1 MREYHNRADM
11 NLTVSRVTQQDLTHR
26 GFQRVHFWPP
36 AVDARLFHPGQK
48 NLPMRQR
55 LSNGEPAKPLLVTVS
70 RLAPEK
76 NVAFL
81 ADLLDHL
88 PGVSLAI
95 VGDGPQRRELEQ
107 RFAGKQAHFVG
118 YMKGAPLAEAYA
130 SADAFVY
137 ASETETMGNVVLE
150 AMACGC
156 PVIAPRAGGIP
167 SLIEEGRTGLL
178 FRPRDL
184 DEAVGAVRRALGNL
198 ELRAQLGQAARRTV
212 EAWDWEHSIESVRQ
226 VYQAAIQAFRPHASR
241 GTTGQRMA
249 RLTTHALVRGF
260 WTLAENRNKAGRG
273 AKGAKK
279 VPGTFPMVPGT
290 LSPT

>member
-1 MREYHNRADM
+1 MRPLSALLWWLMREYHNRADM
-11 NLTVSRVTQQDLTHR
+11 NLTVSRVTQQDLTQR

-36 AVDARLFHPGQK
+36 AVDARLFHPEQK
-48 NLPMRQR
+48 SLAMRHR
-55 LSNGEPAKPLLVTVS
+55 LSNGEPAKPLLLTVS

-81 ADLLDHL
+81 ADLLDQL
-88 PGVSLAI
+88 PGVCLAI

-167 SLIEEGRTGLL
+167 SLIDEGRTGLL
-178 FRPRDL
+178 FRPRDV
-184 DEAVGAVRRALGNL
+184 DAAVAAVRLALGNV
-198 ELRAQLGQAARRTV
+198 EVRAQLGHAARRVV
-212 EAWDWEHSIESVRQ
+212 EAWDWEHSIQSVRQ
-226 VYQAAIQAFRPHASR
+226 TYQAAIQAFRPHACR
-241 GTTGQRMA
+241 GTTCQRIA
-249 RLTTHALVRGF
+249 RLATHALVSGF
-260 WTLAENRNKAGRG
+260 WTLSKNRKTAGRK
-273 AKGAKK
+273 AAAA
-279 VPGTFPMVPGT
+279 TASFP
-290 LSPT
+290 